1 MKSPPRKFL
10 FWILWLFELNG
21 TAFLIYC
28 HDDVLSSVTTVILRS
43 NIVLSLLVL
52 ARCQCLI
59 GSTLFVNFVNSVR
72 VTTASMLVISLVAI
86 VIEWFFFFLKSN
98 FVVFSLFILHAF
110 FVFTLF
116 TVTFNK
122 WEHWEGEENC
132 KVSFNSRFGNI
143 NSGRVS

>member
-28 HDDVLSSVTTVILRS
+28 HNDVLSSVTTVILRS

-59 GSTLFVNFVNSVR
+59 GSTLFVNSVNSVR

-86 VIEWFFFFLKSN
+86 VIEWFFFSLN
-98 FVVFSLFILHAF
+98 QILLFSLS
-110 FVFTLF
+110 LF
-116 TVTFNK
+116 CTPFSFLLCLL
-122 WEHWEGEENC
+122 WHSISENTE
-132 KVSFNSRFGNI
+132 KEKKIARWVSIQGSET
-143 NSGRVS
+143 

>member
-59 GSTLFVNFVNSVR
+59 GSTLFVNSVNSVR

-86 VIEWFFFFLKSN
+86 VIEWFFFSLN
-98 FVVFSLFILHAF
+98 QILLFSLS
-110 FVFTLF
+110 LF
-116 TVTFNK
+116 CMPFSFLLCLL
-122 WEHWEGEENC
+122 WHSISENTE
-132 KVSFNSRFGNI
+132 KEKKIARWVSIQGSET
-143 NSGRVS
+143 

>member
-59 GSTLFVNFVNSVR
+59 GSTLFVNSVNSVR
-72 VTTASMLVISLVAI
+72 VTTASMLVVSLVAI
-86 VIEWFFFFLKSN
+86 VIEWFFFFSQIKFCCFL
-98 FVVFSLFILHAF
+98 SLYFARLF
-110 FVFTLF
+110 RFTLF
-116 TVTFNK
+116 TMTFNK

>member
-28 HDDVLSSVTTVILRS
+28 HDDVLSSVTTVILQS

-59 GSTLFVNFVNSVR
+59 GSTLFVNSINSVR

-86 VIEWFFFFLKSN
+86 VIEWFFFSLN
-98 FVVFSLFILHAF
+98 QILLFSLS
-110 FVFTLF
+110 LF
-116 TVTFNK
+116 CTPFSFLLCLL
-122 WEHWEGEENC
+122 WHSISENTE
-132 KVSFNSRFGNI
+132 KEKKIARWVSIQGSET
-143 NSGRVS
+143 

>member
-1 MKSPPRKFL
+1 MNSPPQKLL

-52 ARCQCLI
+52 TRCQCLI
-59 GSTLFVNFVNSVR
+59 GSTLFVNSVNFVR

-86 VIEWFFFFLKSN
+86 VIEWFFFLQSN
-98 FVVFSLFILHAF
+98 FCCFSLSILHAF
-110 FVFTLF
+110 FILLCLPWHLISENTE
-116 TVTFNK
+116 K
-122 WEHWEGEENC
+122 EKKIAGEFQF
-132 KVSFNSRFGNI
+132 KVQKHR
-143 NSGRVS
+143 

>member
-28 HDDVLSSVTTVILRS
+28 HDDVLSSVTTFILRS

-59 GSTLFVNFVNSVR
+59 GSTLFVNSVNSVR

-98 FVVFSLFILHAF
+98 FVFFSLFMLHAF
-110 FVFTLF
+110 FVLLCLLWHSISDNTQ
-116 TVTFNK
+116 K
-122 WEHWEGEENC
+122 KKKIARW
-132 KVSFNSRFGNI
+132 VSIQGSET
-143 NSGRVS
+143 